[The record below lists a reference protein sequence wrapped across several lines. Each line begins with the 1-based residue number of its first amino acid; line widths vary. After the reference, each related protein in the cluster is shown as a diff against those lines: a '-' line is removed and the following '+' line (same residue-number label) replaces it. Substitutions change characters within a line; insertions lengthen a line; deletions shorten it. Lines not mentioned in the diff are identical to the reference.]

1 METYELVEDDVVKNS
16 IEYAYNTLNQMTT
29 LTNNGIV
36 TSYTYD
42 ANGNLTNKLLSTG
55 VNTNYTYNK
64 AGLMTYME
72 SKKGSNVYTYSKCKY
87 LLNGLVN
94 RKWICSMTII
104 RQKRNK
110 IKYYNYDDAGRLI
123 ADNITNAAGFPVAKS
138 VIEYDLYGNRVKK
151 MVSSPGDRKRQKQ

>member
-64 AGLMTYME
+64 AGLMTYMAV
-72 SKKGSNVYTYSKCKY
+72 SYTHLQHGIKK
-87 LLNGLVN
+87 
-94 RKWICSMTII
+94 I
-104 RQKRNK
+104 
-110 IKYYNYDDAGRLI
+110 
-123 ADNITNAAGFPVAKS
+123 F
-138 VIEYDLYGNRVKK
+138 GN
-151 MVSSPGDRKRQKQ
+151 SQ

>member
-72 SKKGSNVYTYSKCKY
+72 SKKGNNVYTYSKCKY

-94 RKWICSMTII
+94 RVDM
-104 RQKRNK
+104 Q
-110 IKYYNYDDAGRLI
+110 
-123 ADNITNAAGFPVAKS
+123 
-138 VIEYDLYGNRVKK
+138 YDL
-151 MVSSPGDRKRQKQ
+151 SLIHI